1 MEHCLILSFL
11 SINSWTDIR
20 KRQISLVSVGIFT
33 LLGLAYQGFYKKDL
47 PPALLGLLPGILLLA
62 VSRITREALGIGD
75 ALLMLVLGIYL
86 GLQSSIEVLLLALFL
101 AAFWAGFLMLICHRK
116 RDYEFPFV
124 PFLLLGYIGR
134 ILLCNY

>member
-1 MEHCLILSFL
+1 MEHCLIISFL

-20 KRQISLVSVGIFT
+20 KRRISLLSIAIFAFI
-33 LLGLAYQGFYKKDL
+33 GLVYQGFYKKQL
-47 PPALLGLLPGILLLA
+47 SPALLGLVPGILLLA
-62 VSRITREALGIGD
+62 VSRVTREALGMGD

-86 GLQSSIEVLLLALFL
+86 GLQNSVEVLLLALFL
-101 AAFWAGFLMLICHRK
+101 AAFWAGILMLICHKK

-134 ILLCNY
+134 ILLCKC